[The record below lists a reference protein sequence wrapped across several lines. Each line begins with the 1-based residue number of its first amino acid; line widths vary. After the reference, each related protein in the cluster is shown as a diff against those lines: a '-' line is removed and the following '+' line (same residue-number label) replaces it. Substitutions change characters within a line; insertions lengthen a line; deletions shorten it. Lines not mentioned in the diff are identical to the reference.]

1 MCGIV
6 FLHSQNMAYRL
17 GLHHLVDGLIGLVGP
32 WSVRY
37 PAIAR
42 QTLTGSTRRGWHWA
56 GGVIIGSR
64 TVQAP
69 SGWVMLATRMCRK
82 PGWANSERGC
92 LRC

>member
-37 PAIAR
+37 PAIPR
-42 QTLTGSTRRGWHWA
+42 QTPPAQRAVA
-56 GGVIIGSR
+56 GIGR
-64 TVQAP
+64 AV
-69 SGWVMLATRMCRK
+69 
-82 PGWANSERGC
+82 
-92 LRC
+92 

>member
-37 PAIAR
+37 PAIPR
-42 QTLTGSTRRGWHWA
+42 QTLTGQRAVA
-56 GGVIIGSR
+56 GIGP
-64 TVQAP
+64 A
-69 SGWVMLATRMCRK
+69 A
-82 PGWANSERGC
+82 
-92 LRC
+92 

>member
-37 PAIAR
+37 PAIPR
-42 QTLTGSTRRGWHWA
+42 QTLTDQRAVA
-56 GGVIIGSR
+56 GIGPA
-64 TVQAP
+64 V
-69 SGWVMLATRMCRK
+69 
-82 PGWANSERGC
+82 
-92 LRC
+92 